1 MKENKSKNCDA
12 LHYYCDLKATCWWD
26 QYIMHYAVE
35 RPADSECIAWYTL
48 QETISHCEIYDSEV
62 GLVSL

>member
-1 MKENKSKNCDA
+1 
-12 LHYYCDLKATCWWD
+12 
-26 QYIMHYAVE
+26 MHYAVE

>member
-1 MKENKSKNCDA
+1 MHCIIIVTWKQPADETS
-12 LHYYCDLKATCWWD
+12 LFW
-26 QYIMHYAVE
+26 YIMHYAVE